1 MSAVVQAAAPA
12 VDNGPTII
20 TVPGQDGYVAPEPV
34 IVAEDKPE
42 VAIEEVEVPE
52 VKKEAAGSEEQVE
65 SENRDEKPRQKPGVH
80 ARIDELTR
88 ARREAERQAEHWKN
102 VAQGKVAP
110 AQTAEAPQPPDRAN
124 FETEEAYLDAL
135 TDHKVDVKLA
145 ARDQKAVQAAAQQ
158 DKASDWQSKLASA
171 RADIPDFDSVLNA
184 ADIPVAGHVAELVM
198 EHDQGAK
205 VIHHLATNPEELEKI
220 NAMTPARAAFA
231 IAGIANR
238 FATASDVAA
247 SSSKPA
253 AEVKKV
259 SEAPPPAARNVGA
272 GRSTTVPL
280 GEQSME
286 DYIATRKS
294 QGASWAR

>member
-1 MSAVVQAAAPA
+1 MSAEAQAAASTP

-20 TVPGQDGYVAPEPV
+20 TVPGQDGHIVAPPEPV
-34 IVAEDKPE
+34 VVEAKP
-42 VAIEEVEVPE
+42 VVTEEVEVP
-52 VKKEAAGSEEQVE
+52 KEAAGSEEQVE
-65 SENRDEKPRQKPGVH
+65 LENREEKPRQKPGVH

-102 VAQGKVAP
+102 VAEGKIAP
-110 AQTAEAPQPPDRAN
+110 AKAAEVPQPPTRDK

-135 TDHKVDVKLA
+135 TDHKVDVRLA
-145 ARDQKAVQAAAQQ
+145 AREQATQQANVQQA
-158 DKASDWQSKLASA
+158 KASDWQSKLASA
-171 RADIPDFDSVLNA
+171 RTEIADFDTVMNA
-184 ADIPVAGHVAELVM
+184 AELPVAGHVADLVM

-205 VIHHLATNPEELEKI
+205 VIHHLATNPEELERI

-231 IAGIANR
+231 IAGIANQ
-238 FATASDVAA
+238 FKVPDASA
-247 SSSKPA
+247 SSSEPVA
-253 AEVKKV
+253 VVKKVV

-280 GEQSME
+280 GDQSME
-286 DYIATRKS
+286 DYIATRKA